1 MNVPA
6 ILVGDLATLLDIYA
20 LCILV
25 WALLTFFPGASGSA
39 IGRLL
44 DELVLPV
51 IRPLRRILP
60 TLGGMDLSPVL
71 AMVITYAVAGL
82 LQGLALS
89 GFINPVGA
97 VVAVV
102 LGFLTAVLLIILL
115 LLLIRVLLGFLHVNA
130 WHPLVFAIRRITDT
144 FIDPVG
150 KLTRSQGERS
160 VIAAFVIFL
169 VIYIGLAQILF
180 PLIQQGA
187 NRL

>member
-82 LQGLALS
+82 LQGLAL
-89 GFINPVGA
+89 
-97 VVAVV
+97 
-102 LGFLTAVLLIILL
+102 
-115 LLLIRVLLGFLHVNA
+115 
-130 WHPLVFAIRRITDT
+130 
-144 FIDPVG
+144 
-150 KLTRSQGERS
+150 
-160 VIAAFVIFL
+160 
-169 VIYIGLAQILF
+169 
-180 PLIQQGA
+180 
-187 NRL
+187 